1 MSQTRKH
8 LAGFTLIEVLVALA
22 IVAVALA
29 AGLRASGALVNHAQ
43 RQTEQLL
50 AQICAENELI
60 RLRLTREIPPLG
72 QNTVN
77 CEQAGQQLAVS
88 VQVSPTPNPN
98 FRRVEARVLNP
109 SQQPV
114 LSLVTILGRL

>member
-72 QNTVN
+72 QNTVS

>member
-60 RLRLTREIPPLG
+60 RLRLTREMPPLG

-98 FRRVEARVLNP
+98 FRRVEARVLNL

>member
-72 QNTVN
+72 QHTVN

-98 FRRVEARVLNP
+98 FRRVEARVLNL